1 MTTGTRILAE
11 AAAAVLAASVLSS
24 AASEPGLDARQLMQM
39 LASVKSATASFVE
52 TRHSALLKT
61 PLVSRG
67 RLSYRRPD
75 RLEKHVES
83 PRDERIVLQ
92 GDRLT
97 IDTPAG
103 SRNVTGIAGN
113 APGIGTLIEAVRA
126 TRAGDLPV
134 LEHDFELEVAGTRD
148 DSRLRLT
155 PRTPELAQYVSAVTV
170 SGTGARVR
178 RIEVLETSGDRTVMQ
193 IEEAPD

>member
-11 AAAAVLAASVLSS
+11 AAAAVLAASMLSS
-24 AASEPGLDARQLMQM
+24 AASEPGLDMLQLMQM
-39 LASVKSATASFVE
+39 LASVRSATASFVE
-52 TRHSALLKT
+52 TRYSPLLKT

-67 RLSYRRPD
+67 TLSYRRPD
-75 RLEKHVES
+75 RLEKHVQS

-103 SRNVTGIAGN
+103 NRSVTGIAGG
-113 APGIGTLIEAVRA
+113 ASGIGSLIEAVRA
-126 TRAGDLPV
+126 ARAGDLPA

-148 DSRLRLT
+148 AWRLRLI
-155 PRTPELAQYVSAVTV
+155 PRTPDIAQYVSAVMV
-170 SGTGARVR
+170 SGAGARMHS
-178 RIEVLETSGDRTVMQ
+178 IEVLESSGDRTVMQ